1 MKIFKGFYDS
11 RNFSFEVFSKTK
23 AGAATAIRK
32 ALEDHTRQYDLD
44 DDWIYE
50 QDIFVVEYKLD
61 TGYRD
66 MSEIKTERTE
76 A

>member
-11 RNFSFEVFSKTK
+11 INFCFEVFSLTK
-23 AGAATAIRK
+23 EGAAKGIRK
-32 ALEDHTRQYDLD
+32 ALDDHTKQYDLD
-44 DDWIYE
+44 DDWFYE
-50 QDIFVVEYKLD
+50 EDIFVVEYKLD

-66 MSEIKTERTE
+66 MSEIKTERAE

>member
-11 RNFSFEVFSKTK
+11 RKFCFEVFSLTGE
-23 AGAATAIRK
+23 GAAKAIRK
-32 ALEDHTRQYDLD
+32 ALNDHTKQYGCEK
-44 DDWIYE
+44 DWFFE
-50 QDIFVVEYKLD
+50 DDIFVVEYKLD

>member
-1 MKIFKGFYDS
+1 MRIFKGVYES
-11 RNFSFEVFSKTK
+11 RNFSFEAFSKTK

-44 DDWIYE
+44 DDWFYE

-66 MSEIKTERTE
+66 MSEIKTERAE